1 MEEIL
6 AKKWT
11 YQNTYI
17 ALIVC
22 STLLLITLRAMMKLC
37 DRPTGIGRR
46 PCAPPQGSNCNHFAV
61 FFTCYM
67 YTQNHGLRYHEMAV
81 RVPPPI
87 QVPSSPFYSA
97 NGLVLLVIIVILN
110 IQPSSLFVAVGLQRE
125 YFDCIYSRCIV
136 IQKVYKI
143 QLYLLGKG

>member
-6 AKKWT
+6 ARKWT

-37 DRPTGIGRR
+37 NRPTIAGIGRR

-61 FFTCYM
+61 FFYM
-67 YTQNHGLRYHEMAV
+67 LHVHSESLRYHEMAV

-87 QVPSSPFYSA
+87 QVPSSHFYSA

-110 IQPSSLFVAVGLQRE
+110 IQPSSLFIAVGLQRE
-125 YFDCIYSRCIV
+125 YFD
-136 IQKVYKI
+136 
-143 QLYLLGKG
+143 LYGTCMWPP